1 MSTNNNENKRDSAI
15 VKTSVIAIFANVL
28 LVMFKMAIGLLSNSI
43 AIILDAVNNL
53 SDAMSSI
60 ITIIGT
66 KLANRKPDKNHP
78 LGHGRIEYLTAM
90 IISAIVLYAGITSL
104 IESIKSIIDKT
115 TPHYTNISLVII
127 AVAVVV
133 KILLGR
139 FVKKQGEKYNSD
151 ALVAS
156 GSDAMFDAILS
167 FSVLASAIIFKLTN
181 VSLESYVAVIISIFI
196 IRAGIEMLKDTLNE
210 ILGHRADKELTH
222 EIKKIVSSFEQ
233 VQGAYDLFIYNYGP
247 SINYASI
254 HIEVPDTMTIAEYDV
269 LVRQIEQEVYHKTGV
284 ILTGISAYSYNT
296 KDDEISRI
304 RNKIHN
310 IIFNHDFVIQM
321 HGFYINKE
329 TKEIRFDAVM
339 SFDITADEGVKIL
352 MEDLN
357 KELPDYNIT
366 ITPDIDIS
374 E

>member
-139 FVKKQGEKYNSD
+139 FVKKQGEKYNSN

-167 FSVLASAIIFKLTN
+167 FSVLSSAIIFKLTN
-181 VSLESYVAVIISIFI
+181 VSLESYVAVVISIFI
-196 IRAGIEMLKDTLNE
+196 IKAGIEMLKDTLNE

-233 VQGAYDLFIYNYGP
+233 VRGAYDLFIYNYGP

-329 TKEIRFDAVM
+329 TKDIRFDAVM